1 MGARGVGCDYAGCAA
16 SVLPIVFGE
25 DTEDIDYLN
34 SPVEQSVLILV
45 VGNDY
50 LISIAGLKGHLRI
63 QFTHNNSPFIAAL
76 MPAAGLIC
84 DLFAVLAISAQ
95 TYASLVRA
103 VRSKEEV
110 LTDQYPAARGAN
122 VRVGRCFWGSG
133 FRT

>member
-1 MGARGVGCDYAGCAA
+1 MVLGARGVGCDYAGCAV
-16 SVLPIVFGE
+16 SVLPVVFGE

-63 QFTHNNSPFIAAL
+63 QFAHGNSPFIAAL

-84 DLFAVLAISAQ
+84 DLFAVQAISAQ

-103 VRSKEEV
+103 VRKQGGMLRISIRLPEG
-110 LTDQYPAARGAN
+110 QM
-122 VRVGRCFWGSG
+122 SG
-133 FRT
+133 